1 MKILIYDCIVFGKT
15 IISSIY
21 TNIIIR
27 WKSYLIVFFIEDII
41 IAFLYLFRD
50 VLLVENLIKI
60 YNLQYI

>member
-1 MKILIYDCIVFGKT
+1 MTALFGKT